1 MGKRKGLAGTRGKR
15 RVRGVVERGKGT
27 VCGCGES
34 GWFWQA
40 REEDRSGEE
49 RSGGGRLVL
58 AKSGRPMGRL
68 REESEGAACGVG
80 FLC

>member
-1 MGKRKGLAGTRGKR
+1 MREEKGRCAAEGR
-15 RVRGVVERGKGT
+15 
-27 VCGCGES
+27 GES

-49 RSGGGRLVL
+49 RSGGGLLVL
-58 AKSGRPMGRL
+58 ARRGRPMGRL
-68 REESEGAACGVG
+68 REESEGAACRVG